1 MFLFAF
7 NYWGK
12 PHCAVCNESNLE
24 SLSNVPSATYEELA
38 SITIENYLKGWGIWL
53 KDITPKDVKVY
64 EVKNLPMQPIYS
76 IAELDLAIPLIP
88 LSK

>member
-7 NYWGK
+7 NYLEK

-24 SLSNVPSATYEELA
+24 SLSYVPSATYEELA

-53 KDITPKDVKVY
+53 KDIPPKDVKVY

>member
-1 MFLFAF
+1 MA
-7 NYWGK
+7 
-12 PHCAVCNESNLE
+12 
-24 SLSNVPSATYEELA
+24 
-38 SITIENYLKGWGIWL
+38 KGY
-53 KDITPKDVKVY
+53 TPPKDVKVY